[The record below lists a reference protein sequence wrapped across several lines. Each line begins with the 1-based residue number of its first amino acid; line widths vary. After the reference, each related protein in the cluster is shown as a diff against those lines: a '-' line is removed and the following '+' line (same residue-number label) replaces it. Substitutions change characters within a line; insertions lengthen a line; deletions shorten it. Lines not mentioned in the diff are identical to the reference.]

1 MADYDFT
8 ATATLNNGVV
18 EWELCR
24 TDLDTDRCGKD
35 INTYPSVIVPEGKN
49 NAKFEFVI
57 VDKTN
62 LGVKFASNPIWIQ
75 QDTKPTGPILHEQIP
90 SASVEGKE
98 TNTLKFKDKNDNPN
112 GLFLKYQLNFTDA
125 QGKAVT
131 PIDPDIVNG
140 GKGFIGADGA
150 TSVLLWVA
158 AAASFF
164 ALVAALV
171 SFLTLNKVRRLK

>member
-8 ATATLNNGVV
+8 ATATLNNGIV

-24 TDLDTDRCGKD
+24 TDLATDRCGK
-35 INTYPSVIVPEGKN
+35 NASEYPSVVVPEGKN

-62 LGVKFASNPIWIQ
+62 LGIKFAPDPIWIQ
-75 QDTKPTGPILHEQIP
+75 QDTKPTGPILDAQIP
-90 SASVEGKE
+90 LASVEGKG
-98 TNTLKFKDKNDNPN
+98 TDTLRFKDKNDNPN

-150 TSVLLWVA
+150 TSVLLLVAVA
-158 AAASFF
+158 ASLF
-164 ALVAALV
+164 ALVASVL
-171 SFLTLNKVRRLK
+171 SLLTYNKVRRLK